1 MVVKDA
7 PHRVLILSADMGE
20 GHNAAAAALTEAIA
34 ELWPSCEVE
43 RIDTIEEQG
52 PRFGKASRWG
62 YAATLRWIPQAYDAF
77 YKMLCRYRWFAHPT
91 KRATAWFFGRRMG
104 KEITKRDV
112 DLVISTYPFGSAAL
126 SWLRT
131 AKGVTVPSATFIPA
145 LHVHPYWVY
154 EGVDLHFVMYPEA
167 ARDALAPELADHMV
181 LGAPPVR
188 RRFGTISKE
197 EGRKAMGITSDAFMV
212 LVTGGAWGLGA
223 QEEAVKAL
231 VALKGDIQV
240 VTVCGRNEELRRSL
254 DELHAPRERF
264 MALGYVDTMPELMA
278 AADVVVTNGAG
289 VTVLEALRT
298 GRPVI
303 AFEPLAGHGK
313 AATAVMERMGLAVSC
328 SGLSGLVKTVER
340 LMSDRTLMARL
351 EQAGREFGKGR
362 NLKNDVRRMGELLGD
377 SPEATSATG

>member
-1 MVVKDA
+1 MVTKEV

-34 ELWPSCEVE
+34 EVWPGCEVE

-62 YAATLRWIPQAYDAF
+62 YAATLRWIPKAYDAF
-77 YKMLCRYRWFAHPT
+77 YKVLCRYKWFADPT
-91 KRATAWFFGRRMG
+91 KAATAWFFGRRMG
-104 KEITKRDV
+104 NEITKRDV

-126 SWLRT
+126 SWLRF

-145 LHVHPYWVY
+145 LHVHPYWIF
-154 EGVDLHFVMYPEA
+154 EGVDLNFVMYPEA
-167 ARDALAPELADHMV
+167 AQDALTPELAGHMV

-188 RRFGTISKE
+188 KRFGTISKE
-197 EGRKAMGITSDAFMV
+197 DGRKALGIDPEAFMV

-223 QEEAVKAL
+223 QEHAVKAL
-231 VALKGDIQV
+231 IEMEGDLKV
-240 VTVCGRNEELRRSL
+240 VTVCGRNEELRQRL
-254 DELHAPRERF
+254 EDLGAPEERF
-264 MALGYVDTMPELMA
+264 TALGYVDTMPELMA

-313 AATAVMERMGLAVSC
+313 AATAVMERMGLAISC
-328 SGLSGLVKTVER
+328 SGPEGLVSTVRR
-340 LMSDRTLMARL
+340 LLSDRTLMARL

-362 NLKNDVRRMGELLGD
+362 NLLNDVRRMGELLGD
-377 SPEATSATG
+377 APEATSAAG